1 MEKLSE
7 QWSIGSTDSSW
18 ITLMLKS
25 QNQSSSQFLVTK
37 KLAHSCLASFP
48 VADLKSTSR

>member
-1 MEKLSE
+1 MEKQSE
-7 QWSIGSTDSSW
+7 QLSIESMDLSW

-37 KLAHSCLASFP
+37 KLAHSCLVFFL
-48 VADLKSTSR
+48 VEDLKSTSR